1 MIISIRPNEEISIF
15 ATESNSYAILYL
27 LYLLKR
33 NLFIPHSFS
42 MKSSLLRPLL
52 WIEALLVRFTL
63 PKVIVLLEFK
73 V

>member
-33 NLFIPHSFS
+33 TLFIPHSFS

-63 PKVIVLLEFK
+63 PKVLVLLEFK